1 MGGRYKPAKVTVY
14 LQAWYSD
21 IVGWLELKKP
31 TGSDSLRARNLDYAL
46 IIPDLFMKRVEKGEK
61 WSMFCPTQA

>member
-1 MGGRYKPAKVTVY
+1 MGGRFKEAKVTVY
-14 LQAWYSD
+14 YQIWNSD
-21 IVGWLELKKP
+21 LVGWLELKKS